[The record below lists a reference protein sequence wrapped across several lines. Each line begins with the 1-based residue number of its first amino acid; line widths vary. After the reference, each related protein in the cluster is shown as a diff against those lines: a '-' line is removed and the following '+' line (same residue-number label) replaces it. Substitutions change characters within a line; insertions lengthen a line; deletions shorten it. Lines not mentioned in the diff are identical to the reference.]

1 MIKIFVL
8 SKDISFVRS
17 LDDSLDRIK
26 YNSKAILDV
35 NPYELYNY
43 SLSNKADFLIIHN
56 SYLSGYYKLFDILLT
71 NNNLKVIYV
80 SDILDYEPLYNAESN
95 IRFYKMKSTNI
106 NAINN
111 VIDIMNKDFEIYNSI
126 NLELMKYKEKIE
138 EEKLIRKAKLLLM
151 EEKSINEEEAYKYIL
166 KRSMDERISKSLVAK
181 NILLKGGK

>member
-17 LDDSLDRIK
+17 LEDSLDRIK

-35 NPYELYNY
+35 NPYEFYNY
-43 SLSNKADFLIIHN
+43 SLSNKVDFLIIHN

-80 SDILDYEPLYNAESN
+80 SDIHDYEPLYNAESN

-106 NAINN
+106 TAINN
-111 VIDIMNKDFEIYNSI
+111 VIDIM
-126 NLELMKYKEKIE
+126 
-138 EEKLIRKAKLLLM
+138 
-151 EEKSINEEEAYKYIL
+151 
-166 KRSMDERISKSLVAK
+166 
-181 NILLKGGK
+181 